1 MSVNIELLDKRTDYY
16 TKDSIENILT
26 YIKENTMYSDI
37 KELREKL
44 TNLTKMRVSGI
55 IIRENGVVDLLYQY
69 KD

>member
-16 TKDSIENILT
+16 TKAPMEKVLN
-26 YIKENTMYSDI
+26 YIKERTMYSDI

-55 IIRENGVVDLLYQY
+55 IIQKNGMLDLLYQY